1 MAFMH
6 ADACEC
12 ISSGLDLF
20 SVPPTQRSIESGKY
34 IDYRLIN
41 TITEGALI
49 KLEIPGAR
57 KEYTDLCNSMTYV
70 RLKVIKQDRTNLG
83 DDTVVAPVNLFLQSL
98 FSQVDV
104 YINGTLVTTASDMYG
119 YRAYIEMLL
128 SYKEDAKKTQLT
140 SSLLYQDE
148 PQKFDIVDLD
158 GANAKSGFVT
168 RRTFMQHLPY
178 SLSENV

>member
-1 MAFMH
+1 VYLERLGLVRH
-6 ADACEC
+6 TAD
-12 ISSGLDLF
+12 
-20 SVPPTQRSIESGKY
+20 QRSIESGNY
-34 IDYRLIN
+34 IDYHPIN
-41 TITEGALI
+41 PIAEGAPI
-49 KLEIPGAR
+49 EFEIPGAG
-57 KEYTDLCNSMTYV
+57 EEHMDLCNSMISV
-70 RLKVIKQDRTNLG
+70 KLKVIKQYRTDLRN
-83 DDTVVAPVNLFLQSL
+83 DTVVAPVNLFLQSL